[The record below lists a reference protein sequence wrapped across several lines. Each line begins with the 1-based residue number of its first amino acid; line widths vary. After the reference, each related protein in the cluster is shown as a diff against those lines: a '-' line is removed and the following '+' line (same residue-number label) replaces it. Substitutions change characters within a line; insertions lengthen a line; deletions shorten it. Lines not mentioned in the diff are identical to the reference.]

1 MNIEVTLQQHG
12 DTINGLGESMKRVED
27 TVNRIEVVLIGDK
40 FDKTGL
46 IQGVGCNK
54 KKIRSLEKD
63 KREEQVDNRRSIT
76 IATVCGTIIGLI
88 IKLTDLL

>member
-54 KKIRSLEKD
+54 KKIRSLEKT
-63 KREEQVDNRRSIT
+63 REKNKWTIGVAIT

>member
-54 KKIRSLEKD
+54 KK
-63 KREEQVDNRRSIT
+63 
-76 IATVCGTIIGLI
+76 
-88 IKLTDLL
+88 